1 MSVNLSPL
9 GGAGAQFFSN
19 NGVPLAGGLL
29 YTYLAGTSTPA
40 ATYTSSSGITA
51 LANPIVLDSA
61 GRVPTGEIWL
71 TDGISYKFVLNSA
84 TDTLIATWDNINGI
98 NSNYVAYT
106 AQQETATAT
115 AGQTVFTTTLSY
127 IPATNNLAVYVN
139 GSKQIVTT
147 NYAETNSNTVTFLT
161 GLNVGDLVQFSTA
174 TPISSSAV
182 TANNVGY
189 TPAGS
194 GAVATNVQTKL
205 REIVSVKDYGATGD
219 GTTDDTAA
227 IQTALTVNAGNK
239 IYFPTGTYKVTNTL
253 TISTGTSI
261 EFNGN
266 NAVINYTGSN
276 ACLQGASV
284 KYISLIRPNINLTS
298 ANSSAIGIQFLGG
311 WFIKIDHPII
321 TGVTGQTG
329 INIVSSNTGALGW
342 GSYMIEIFQSYLNG
356 MTYGIKTSQQTSD
369 TVSNTHISVYDGWGN
384 TTIYPLY
391 FRNVNT
397 FNVYGFTP
405 EGCTDGI
412 NLASCSSGLI
422 HLGEADYS
430 GYAVNFPDNT
440 CSGISVFLPSLA
452 GTGTAVNTTNYT
464 PNLYLSNSI
473 RLNGNPSGSVN
484 NYYYTMSSVYS
495 YGQSMLETV
504 NGGGF
509 DRNLRTYD
517 DVKLQRLYNVTSI
530 SSGGVVGT
538 NLRGTATFAAATT
551 KAVAFGTAE
560 PDASYYVALS
570 GNAAGYC
577 WVTSKATTGFTIN
590 CSASNS
596 NTVDWILIR

>member
-1 MSVNLSPL
+1 MARNGSGTYVLPAGNPVVT
-9 GGAGAQFFSN
+9 GGVISSTWAN
-19 NGVPLAGGLL
+19 NTFNDVA
-29 YTYLAGTSTPA
+29 S
-40 ATYTSSSGITA
+40 A
-51 LANPIVLDSA
+51 L
-61 GRVPTGEIWL
+61 TGSIA
-71 TDGISYKFVLNSA
+71 TDGQTSPTAALTMAGFNHTNVGVA
-84 TDTLIATWDNINGI
+84 TLR
-98 NSNYVAYT
+98 SQY
-106 AQQETATAT
+106 AT
-115 AGQTVFTTTLSY
+115 AGQVQDSAATLLSGISGTNTIVATAPLTMSAYATGQTFTFIS
-127 IPATNNLAVYVN
+127 AANN
-139 GSKQIVTT
+139 
-147 NYAETNSNTVTFLT
+147 T
-161 GLNVGDLVQFSTA
+161 G
-174 TPISSSAV
+174 AV
-182 TANNVGY
+182 TININAIGAKAI
-189 TPAGS
+189 TKG
-194 GAVATNVQTKL
+194 GAVALVSGDISAGVPYQIYYDGTQFQLLAVTYVPSGTGAVTTTVQNKL
-205 REIVSVKDYGATGD
+205 RETLSVKDFGAKGD
-219 GTTDDTAA
+219 GTTDDTTA
-227 IQTALTVNAGNK
+227 IQAALTAGAGNK
-239 IYFPTGTYKVTNTL
+239 VYFPTGTYKVTSTL

-266 NAVINYTGSN
+266 NAVINYTGTG
-276 ACLQGASV
+276 ACLQAASV
-284 KYISLIRPNINLTS
+284 KHITIFRPNIVLSS
-298 ANSSAIGIQFLGG
+298 ADSAAIGIQFLGG

-342 GSYMIEIFQSYLNG
+342 GSYMIEIFQSYFNG
-356 MTYGIKTSQQTSD
+356 MTYGIKTSKQTSD

-384 TTIYPLY
+384 NTLYPLY

-397 FNVYGFTP
+397 FNIYGFTP
-405 EGCTDGI
+405 ESCTDGI

-473 RLNGNPSGSVN
+473 RLNGNPSGATN
-484 NYYYTMSSVYS
+484 NYYYTMSSVFS

-517 DVKLQRLYNVTSI
+517 DVKLQRLYNVSSI

-538 NLRGTATFAAATT
+538 NLRGTATFSSATT
-551 KAVAFGTAE
+551 KAVVFGTAE
-560 PDASYYVALS
+560 PDASYYVTLG

-577 WVTSKATTGFTIN
+577 WITSKTTSGFTIN
-590 CSASNS
+590 CSSSNS
-596 NTVDWILIR
+596 NAVDWILIR